1 MDAEPVL
8 LLGVYRRGD
17 GPGGGRC
24 RSPRARCVYICL
36 FVCLCACVCV
46 HLHAL
51 PHACTRTLIREHM
64 RHTHGQ
70 LCTRARTHTH
80 RRTHAPRTHTHTHT
94 GAPRALASVIDGE
107 SLFNDGSAMV
117 FFLIFNDI
125 GFKMKEISVAQRPK
139 RQEYLIISYD
149 NELIH

>member
-1 MDAEPVL
+1 MGNCA
-8 LLGVYRRGD
+8 
-17 GPGGGRC
+17 
-24 RSPRARCVYICL
+24 RAR
-36 FVCLCACVCV
+36 A
-46 HLHAL
+46 
-51 PHACTRTLIREHM
+51 
-64 RHTHGQ
+64 HTH
-70 LCTRARTHTH
+70 TDARTH
-80 RRTHAPRTHTHTHT
+80 HAHTHTHT